1 MARQVKSQPAKVSS
15 RLSHQGLITLLVRE
29 ALQRKQIEW
38 GFFLFWN
45 EFQTERPPEI
55 KAKKARG
62 RKDPTPKSSHRRR
75 KGISIPRDPIK
86 ASPSKKEGIKRKLQ
100 FEDKNPVTGKNFLN
114 LPYSDSE
121 SE

>member
-1 MARQVKSQPAKVSS
+1 
-15 RLSHQGLITLLVRE
+15 VRE

-45 EFQTERPPEI
+45 EFQTERPPE
-55 KAKKARG
+55 AKKTRG

-75 KGISIPRDPIK
+75 KGISMSRDSIK
-86 ASPSKKEGIKRKLQ
+86 TSPNKKGEIKRKLQ
-100 FEDKNPVTGKNFLN
+100 FENKNPVIVKNPLN

-121 SE
+121 SEQGMTKTQDNL